1 MFGPVQVTINY
12 FPKPS
17 LVKIQYSPENGGF
30 LFFFFSPE
38 TCSSRPRL
46 VMILHPQ
53 LGIRPPANALLISR
67 VS

>member
-17 LVKIQYSPENGGF
+17 LVKIQYSLENGGF
-30 LFFFFSPE
+30 LVFFSPE

-53 LGIRPPANALLISR
+53 LGIWPPANTLLISR